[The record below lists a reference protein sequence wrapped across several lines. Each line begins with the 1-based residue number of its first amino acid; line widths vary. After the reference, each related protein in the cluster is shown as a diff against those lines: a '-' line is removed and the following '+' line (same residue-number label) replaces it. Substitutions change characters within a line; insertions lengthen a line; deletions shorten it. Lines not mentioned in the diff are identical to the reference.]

1 LHYKV
6 IPTKPRLSSHI
17 DQANIKAVAKIMDY
31 EAEVISADTGLPVDT
46 QTVETPTEVE
56 QVEADNYESEDTEQ
70 TTETKVETPTD
81 DNLVELPDGRK
92 LPPKEAEAE
101 YRNLYSE
108 FTRRSQRLA
117 DYEKSDKGE
126 INNSNQTIE
135 NEEWVPQTWDEV
147 LEKAAQLAEQKTQSK
162 AQAEIEAR
170 QQTEAYVSTQL
181 EDLKKDNPT
190 LNENQLFN
198 HALKYNFTDLKV
210 AYSNMKDMQSSIQK
224 ATELTAKNIQKRNA
238 DPISGGSQ
246 GGAISDG
253 DVYDPSARN
262 ISLVDYLNSI
272 K

>member
-1 LHYKV
+1 M
-6 IPTKPRLSSHI
+6 P
-17 DQANIKAVAKIMDY
+17 DY
-31 EAEVISADTGLPVDT
+31 EVEVVSADTGVPVETPAVDT
-46 QTVETPTEVE
+46 QTEVEPVETSVETETTETPEVETPK
-56 QVEADNYESEDTEQ
+56 A
-70 TTETKVETPTD
+70 D

-108 FTRRSQRLA
+108 FTRKSQKLA
-117 DYEKSDKGE
+117 TYEKGE
-126 INNSNQTIE
+126 SKINNNNQPIGK
-135 NEEWVPQTWDEV
+135 EEWIPQTWDEV
-147 LEKAAQLAEQKTQSK
+147 LEKATQVAEEKAQLK

-170 QQTEAYVSTQL
+170 TQTETYVSSQL
-181 EDLKKDNPT
+181 DDLKKENPT

-224 ATELTAKNIQKRNA
+224 ATEMTAKNIQKRNA

-262 ISLVDYLNSI
+262 ISLVDYLNSL